1 MRARYFPIPLPVVFA
16 VLSCLFLSATAIAAP
31 QPSALKSAHETS
43 LPPAPAFTQ
52 RTLANGLRVYAI
64 RDTSVSDVAVNVWYD
79 VGGKD
84 DPKGRSGLAH
94 LFEHLMF
101 KSTGNLP
108 AGSFTGLAEDVGGS
122 NDAST
127 EDDYTRYFETVPAAY
142 LERMLF
148 AEADRMAGLVVDAP
162 TLASERKVVQ
172 EEIGTRVQTQA
183 YGRLVQ
189 EYLPALSYARLPY
202 ARPAIGRSGDLD
214 AATLEEVRAFHAAY
228 YRPDNAVLVVAGHFD
243 PAQLDRWVDRYFA
256 PIARPRAP
264 IPRVA
269 LSEPPRETAIRHTVY
284 EPATPLPAVVKS
296 YPLPRDDHAD
306 TPALRVLD
314 AVLSAGASARLNA
327 HLVRQ
332 RALAQSASTR
342 FERRRLGG
350 YLAVYAILA
359 GDIDVEAGEAALSA
373 EVAKLR
379 DAPVTAEELSR
390 AKNQLLSAAL
400 RGRETPDGQA
410 MALGRAVLVDGDA
423 HADQR
428 QLAAALAVSAADVRR
443 VANTYLLEHRAATL
457 RYLPIDAA
465 PAGAKGDT
473 IAVRPTVVETA
484 LTPAPNLPVVTLAPP
499 GERIALPAAGPA
511 VLPTIP
517 APLEW
522 RLRNGLR
529 AVLMEKRG
537 LPLLTLAMVTPDGS
551 AGDPPGRAGVAELS
565 TAVMT
570 TGRVAA
576 SNGDIAARVEALGG
590 NLGSG
595 AGLDA
600 ASVTLSVGA
609 ASRSTAFAI
618 LADIVRRP
626 AFAAD
631 DIGRARSQALDAL
644 DGYSDD
650 PMRLARRVA
659 ARAVFGDAPYGR
671 PSSGTAASLKAIA
684 RDDIA
689 AAHARAWQPA
699 RATLV
704 MVGDVSAAQARELA
718 EAAFGDWRVDA
729 AGEASQPQPTSMST
743 PMPRVIVVDRPEA
756 AQAAIVVA
764 RPALARNDPDWYA
777 ALIANAALGGGS
789 ASRLNAELRYKRA
802 LTYDAG
808 SVLSQTRRPGAL
820 VAATLTRPE
829 VAARA
834 VELILAELRRLGVE
848 PMDEAEL
855 QARKQWVIGEFS
867 RKLGTGAGMAGLIGD
882 HAAQAMALSE
892 LGGFIEAVDR
902 VTPRAVQNAAK
913 RSFDPDGASIVVVGD
928 AKRFADELRKAHP
941 RVESIPLS
949 DALR

>member
-1 MRARYFPIPLPVVFA
+1 MRVRYFPVPLAVAVA
-16 VLSCLFLSATAIAAP
+16 VLSCLSLQATAAASG
-31 QPSALKSAHETS
+31 PSALEPAHETS

-52 RTLANGLRVYAI
+52 RTLANGLRVYAM
-64 RDTSVSDVAVNVWYD
+64 RDSSVSEVAVNVWYD

-101 KSTGNLP
+101 KSSRNLP
-108 AGSFTGLAEDVGGS
+108 AGGFTGLAEDVGGS

-162 TLASERKVVQ
+162 TLASERKVVK
-172 EEIGTRVQTQA
+172 EEIGTRVQSQA

-202 ARPAIGRSGDLD
+202 ARPAIGRGDDLD
-214 AATLEEVRAFHAAY
+214 AATLDEVRAFHATY

-243 PAQLDRWVDRYFA
+243 PAQLDRWIDRYFA
-256 PIARPRAP
+256 PIARPDAP
-264 IPRVA
+264 IPRVD
-269 LSEPPRETAIRHTVY
+269 LSEPPRETASRQTVY

-296 YPLPRDDHAD
+296 YPLPRDDHSD
-306 TPALRVLD
+306 TPALMVLD
-314 AVLSAGASARLNA
+314 ALLSAGASARLNA

-332 RALAQSASTR
+332 RSLAQSASTR

-359 GDIDVEAGEAALSA
+359 GDVDVDAGEAALSE

-390 AKNQLLSAAL
+390 AKNQLLTAAL
-400 RGRETPDGQA
+400 RSRETPDGRA
-410 MALGRAVLVDGDA
+410 MALGRAVLVAGDA
-423 HADQR
+423 HVDQR
-428 QLAAALAVSAADVRR
+428 QLAAALAVSAADVQR
-443 VANTYLLEHRAATL
+443 VANTYLLERRAATL

-465 PAGAKGDT
+465 PAGTQGDT
-473 IAVRPTVVETA
+473 IAVRPTVVETT
-484 LTPAPNLPVVTLAPP
+484 LTPAPDLPVVTLAPP
-499 GERIALPAAGPA
+499 DERIALPAAGPA

-517 APLEW
+517 APVEW

-529 AVLMEKRG
+529 VVLVEKRG
-537 LPLLTLAMVTPDGS
+537 APLLTLAMVTPDGS
-551 AGDPPGRAGVAELS
+551 ASDPLGRAGLAELG
-565 TAVMT
+565 TALMT
-570 TGRVAA
+570 TGRAAA

-590 NLGSG
+590 SLGSG

-600 ASVTLSVGA
+600 ASVTLNVGA
-609 ASRSTAFAI
+609 ASRSAALAI

-631 DIGRARSQALDAL
+631 DIERARGQALDAL
-644 DGYSDD
+644 DGYSED
-650 PMRLARRVA
+650 PMRIARRVA
-659 ARAVFGDAPYGR
+659 SRAVFGDAPYGR
-671 PSSGTAASLKAIA
+671 PSSGTAASLKAIT
-684 RDDIA
+684 RDDLA

-699 RATLV
+699 RASLV

-729 AGEASQPQPTSMST
+729 VGEASPPHATST
-743 PMPRVIVVDRPEA
+743 PKPRVIVVDMPEVS
-756 AQAAIVVA
+756 QAAIVVA

-777 ALIANAALGGGS
+777 ALVANAALGGGS
-789 ASRLNAELRYKRA
+789 ASRLNSELRYKRA

-808 SVLSQTRRPGAL
+808 SVLSQTRQPGSL

-829 VAARA
+829 VAASA
-834 VELILAELRRLGVE
+834 VELILAELRRLGAE
-848 PMDEAEL
+848 PMDAAEL
-855 QARKQWVIGEFS
+855 QARKQLVIGEFS
-867 RKLGTGAGMAGLIGD
+867 RRVGTGAGVAGLIGD
-882 HAAQAMALSE
+882 HAAQATALSE
-892 LGGFIEAVDR
+892 LGRFIAAVER
-902 VTPRAVQNAAK
+902 VTPQAVRQAAR

-928 AKRFADELRKAHP
+928 AKRFADALRKTHP
-941 RVESIPLS
+941 RVESMSVS

>member
-1 MRARYFPIPLPVVFA
+1 MRARHCSGPFA
-16 VLSCLFLSATAIAAP
+16 VLFAVAWWVMSPATVVAAP
-31 QPSALKSAHETS
+31 KPSAPKPAHAAS
-43 LPPAPAFTQ
+43 LPAAPAFTQ

-101 KSTGNLP
+101 KSTRNLP

-148 AEADRMAGLVVDAP
+148 AEADRMAGLVINAP

-172 EEIGTRVQTQA
+172 EEIGTRVQSQA

-202 ARPAIGRSGDLD
+202 ARPAIGRGEDLD
-214 AATLEEVRAFHAAY
+214 AATLDEVRAFHAMY

-256 PIARPRAP
+256 PIPRPDSV

-269 LSEPPRETAIRHTVY
+269 LTEPMRETATRQTVY

-306 TPALRVLD
+306 TPALMVLD
-314 AVLSAGASARLNA
+314 ALLSAGASARLNA
-327 HLVRQ
+327 QLVQ
-332 RALAQSASTR
+332 RRSLAQSASTR

-359 GDIDVEAGEAALSA
+359 GDVGVDAGEAALSE

-390 AKNQLLSAAL
+390 AKNQLLTAAL
-400 RGRETPDGQA
+400 RSRETPDGQA

-443 VANTYLLEHRAATL
+443 VANTYLLESRAATL

-465 PAGAKGDT
+465 PAGTHGDT
-473 IAVRPTVVETA
+473 IAVRSSVVETT
-484 LTPAPNLPVVTLAPP
+484 LKPARNPPIVTLAPP
-499 GERIALPAAGPA
+499 DERIALPAAGPA

-517 APLEW
+517 TPVEW

-529 AVLMEKRG
+529 VVLVEKHG
-537 LPLLTLAMVTPDGS
+537 PPLLTLAMVTPDGS
-551 AGDPPGRAGVAELS
+551 ASDPPGRAGLAELG
-565 TAVMT
+565 TALMIQ
-570 TGRVAA
+570 GRAA
-576 SNGDIAARVEALGG
+576 GSAEAIAGRVEALGG
-590 NLGSG
+590 SLGSG

-600 ASVTLSVGA
+600 ASVSLSVGA
-609 ASRSTAFAI
+609 ASRSAAFAI

-631 DIGRARSQALDAL
+631 DIERARSQALDAL
-644 DGYSDD
+644 DGYSED
-650 PMRLARRVA
+650 PMRLARRIA
-659 ARAVFGDAPYGR
+659 SRAVFGDAPYGR
-671 PSSGTAASLKAIA
+671 PSSGTAASLKAID

-704 MVGDVSAAQARELA
+704 MVGDLSAAQARALA

-729 AGEASQPQPTSMST
+729 VSEASPPRAIAT
-743 PMPRVIVVDRPEA
+743 PKPRVIVVDLPDA
-756 AQAAIVVA
+756 TQAAIVVA

-777 ALIANAALGGGS
+777 ALVANAALGGGS

-808 SVLSQTRRPGAL
+808 SLLSQTRQPGSL
-820 VAATLTRPE
+820 IAATLTKPE
-829 VAARA
+829 SAASA
-834 VELILAELRRLGVE
+834 VELILAELRRLGAE

-855 QARKQWVIGEFS
+855 RARKQLVIGEFS
-867 RKLGTGAGMAGLIGD
+867 RKLGTGAGVAGLIGD
-882 HAAQAMALSE
+882 HAAQATALSE
-892 LGGFIEAVDR
+892 LGRFIAAVDR
-902 VTPRAVQNAAK
+902 VTPQAVQDAAK
-913 RSFDPDGASIVVVGD
+913 RWFDPDGASIVVVGD
-928 AKRFADELRKAHP
+928 ARRFADELRKAHAQ
-941 RVESIPLS
+941 VESITVD

>member
-1 MRARYFPIPLPVVFA
+1 MALPTAVV
-16 VLSCLFLSATAIAAP
+16 AAP
-31 QPSALKSAHETS
+31 RPSTPEAGHEAALPA
-43 LPPAPAFTQ
+43 APAFTQ

-64 RDTSVSDVAVNVWYD
+64 RDTSVSDVAVNLWYD

-84 DPKGRSGLAH
+84 DPKNRSGLAH

-162 TLASERKVVQ
+162 TLDSERKVVK
-172 EEIGTRVQTQA
+172 EEIGTRVRSQA

-189 EYLPALSYARLPY
+189 EYLPALSYSRLPY
-202 ARPAIGRSGDLD
+202 ARPAIGRGDDLD
-214 AATLEEVRAFHAAY
+214 AATLDEVRAFHATY

-256 PIARPRAP
+256 PIPRPDAP
-264 IPRVA
+264 IPRVVA
-269 LSEPPRETAIRHTVY
+269 TEPIRETASRQTVY

-306 TPALRVLD
+306 TPALMVLD
-314 AVLSAGASARLNA
+314 ALLSAGASARLNA
-327 HLVRQ
+327 HLVQQ
-332 RALAQSASTR
+332 RSLAQSASTR

-359 GDIDVEAGEAALSA
+359 GEVDVDAGEAALNE

-379 DAPVTAEELSR
+379 DAPVTAQELSR
-390 AKNQLLSAAL
+390 AKNQLLTTAL
-400 RGRETPDGQA
+400 RSRETPDGQA

-423 HADQR
+423 NADQR
-428 QLAAALAVSAADVRR
+428 QLVAALAVSAADVQR
-443 VANTYLLEHRAATL
+443 VANTYLLERRAATL

-465 PAGAKGDT
+465 PAGIKGDT
-473 IAVRPTVVETA
+473 IAVRPTVVETT
-484 LTPAPNLPVVTLAPP
+484 LTPAQNLPVVTLAPP
-499 GERIALPAAGPA
+499 GERIALPAAGRP

-517 APLEW
+517 TPVEW

-529 AVLMEKRG
+529 AVLVEKRG
-537 LPLLTLAMVTPDGS
+537 LPLLTLSMVTPDGS
-551 AGDPPGRAGVAELS
+551 ASDPLGRAGLAELG
-565 TAVMT
+565 TALMT
-570 TGRVAA
+570 QRSAAA
-576 SNGDIAARVEALGG
+576 SADDIAGRVEALGG
-590 NLGSG
+590 SLGSG

-609 ASRSTAFAI
+609 SSRSAAFAI

-626 AFAAD
+626 AFAAE
-631 DIGRARSQALDAL
+631 DIERARSQALDAL
-644 DGYSDD
+644 DGYGED
-650 PMRLARRVA
+650 PMRLARRIA

-671 PSSGTAASLKAIA
+671 ASSGTAASLKAIT
-684 RDDIA
+684 RDDLA

-699 RATLV
+699 RARLV
-704 MVGDVSAAQARELA
+704 VVGDVSAAQARELA
-718 EAAFGDWRVDA
+718 EAAFGDWRVD
-729 AGEASQPQPTSMST
+729 GVNEASPPQVTST
-743 PMPRVIVVDRPEA
+743 PKPRVIVVDLPDA
-756 AQAAIVVA
+756 TQAAIVVA

-777 ALIANAALGGGS
+777 ALVANAALGGGS

-808 SVLSQTRRPGAL
+808 SLLSQTRQPGSL
-820 VAATLTRPE
+820 IAATLTKPE
-829 VAARA
+829 SAASA
-834 VELILAELRRLGVE
+834 VELILAELRRLGAE

-855 QARKQWVIGEFS
+855 QARKQLVIGEFS
-867 RKLGTGAGMAGLIGD
+867 RKLGTGAGVAGLIGN
-882 HAAQAMALSE
+882 HAGQALALSE
-892 LGGFIEAVDR
+892 IGRFIAAVEQ
-902 VTPRAVQNAAK
+902 VTPQAVQQAAR
-913 RSFDPDGASIVVVGD
+913 RSFDPNGASIVVVGN
-928 AKRFADELRKAHP
+928 ARRFADELRKAHP
-941 RVESIPLS
+941 QAESITVD